1 MLTLEKFV
9 YIKKVLERVHTFMA
23 VNLQKGQK
31 INLKKSDG
39 SKLSKIMVGLGWDA
53 AESKGGFLSSIFGSS
68 NNIDCDAS
76 VFLCKDG
83 KLQSNDDVV
92 YFGNLQHN
100 SGAVKHMGDNLTGEG
115 EGDDEQIFV
124 NLDKI
129 PPQYDKLVFVVNIYK
144 AVDRKQHFGMIKNAF
159 IRIVDSESNTELC
172 RYNLSDNYDG
182 MLAMVTGEVYK
193 KNGEWKFNAIGNGT
207 KDAGLGEL
215 SRRFQ

>member
-1 MLTLEKFV
+1 
-9 YIKKVLERVHTFMA
+9 MA

-31 INLKKSDG
+31 INLKKADG

-53 AESKGGFLSSIFGSS
+53 AEKKGGGFLSSIFGSS

-76 VFLCKDG
+76 VFVCKDG
-83 KLQSNDDVV
+83 KLRANDDVV
-92 YFGNLQHN
+92 YFGNLQHS
-100 SGAVKHMGDNLTGEG
+100 SGAIKHMGDNLTGDG

-124 NLDKI
+124 DLDKI

-159 IRIVDSESNTELC
+159 IRIVDNDSHTELC

-182 MLAMVTGEVYK
+182 MLAMIAGEVYK
-193 KNGEWKFNAIGNGT
+193 KNGEWKFNAVGNGT
-207 KDAGLGEL
+207 KDSGLSEL

>member
-1 MLTLEKFV
+1 
-9 YIKKVLERVHTFMA
+9 MA

-31 INLKKSDG
+31 INLKKADG

-53 AESKGGFLSSIFGSS
+53 AEKKGGGFLSSIFGSS
-68 NNIDCDAS
+68 NDIDCDAS
-76 VFLCKDG
+76 VFVCKDG
-83 KLQSNDDVV
+83 KLRANDDVV
-92 YFGNLQHN
+92 YFGNLQHS
-100 SGAVKHMGDNLTGEG
+100 SGAIKHMGDNLTGDG

-124 NLDKI
+124 DLDKI

-159 IRIVDSESNTELC
+159 IRIVDNDSHTELC

-182 MLAMVTGEVYK
+182 MLAMIAGEVYK
-193 KNGEWKFNAIGNGT
+193 KNGEWKFNAVGNGT
-207 KDAGLGEL
+207 KDSGLSEL